1 MLIVSIPVCWDVR
14 QIDGNA
20 THMAL
25 SARMTI
31 SLSARELTLLK
42 RVSEGLLQPLP
53 SDWLLTRPDLATDL
67 LRLLSM
73 DFVGTTN
80 WNRRAGRY
88 ENAACSG
95 RGLDMARA
103 YVEEF
108 QRCDPISPRL
118 RPRRGPTPIYSV
130 INRSELERTRYYNEF
145 LRVHQTTDGIDLH
158 LYDGNTNVGDFRFWR
173 APCCVPI
180 GSREVA
186 LLTLLQ
192 PILLRATKDLY
203 HRTNTA
209 AAGHPFPQLTP
220 RENQVVALVADGLKD
235 RTIAQNLGIGYWT
248 VRSHLDHIF
257 QKLEIS
263 NRAGLIARVH
273 RERH

>member
-1 MLIVSIPVCWDVR
+1 
-14 QIDGNA
+14 
-20 THMAL
+20 MAV
-25 SARMTI
+25 
-31 SLSARELTLLK
+31 SLSAREVTLLK

-80 WNRRAGRY
+80 WNRRTGRY
-88 ENAACSG
+88 ENAVCSG
-95 RGLDMARA
+95 RGADMARA

-145 LRVHQTTDGIDLH
+145 LRVYRTTDGIDLH

-192 PILLRATKDLY
+192 PILLRATKDLH
-203 HRTNTA
+203 HRTSTA
-209 AAGHPFPQLTP
+209 AGQQFPQLTT
-220 RENQVVALVADGLKD
+220 RENQIVALVADGLKD

-257 QKLEIS
+257 QKLEIP
-263 NRAGLIARVH
+263 NRASLIARVH
-273 RERH
+273 RERQ